1 MNNQNLAIKIKN
13 LRNQKGFSQE
23 QLAEESKL
31 SLRTIQRIEKTGT
44 ISRGDTLIKITQALN
59 ITPDELLEW
68 EIIEDKKYIQ
78 QLNWSSLLF
87 IIHPILGIII
97 PFIIWIL
104 KKGKI
109 KYVDDSGKKIV
120 NFQITWVLTLY
131 ILLTLIN
138 MWFGEKF
145 LSFPF
150 SFNIKNSI
158 YALIYHFSTP
168 TIILFLLYLVNIFF
182 IILNIKKSRKGLKNE
197 YFLAIPFL
205 K

>member
-13 LRNQKGFSQE
+13 LRNQNGFSQE

-44 ISRGDTLIKITQALN
+44 ISRGDTLIKLTQALN
-59 ITPDELLEW
+59 VNPDELLEW
-68 EIIEDKKYIQ
+68 EVIEDKGYMQ
-78 QLNWSSLLF
+78 QLNWSSLFF
-87 IIHPILGIII
+87 IIHPLLGIII
-97 PFIIWIL
+97 PFIMWIL

-109 KYVDDSGKKIV
+109 KYVDDSGKKII

-131 ILLTLIN
+131 ILLIPIN
-138 MWFGEKF
+138 MMFGEKL
-145 LSFPF
+145 LSIPL

-158 YALIYHFSTP
+158 YALIYNLSIP
-168 TIILFLLYLVNIFF
+168 TIILFILYLYSILL
-182 IILNIKKSRKGLKNE
+182 IILNVRKSRKGLKNE
-197 YFLAIPFL
+197 YLLAIPFL

>member
-68 EIIEDKKYIQ
+68 EVIEDKGYIQ
-78 QLNWSSLLF
+78 QLNWSSLFF

-97 PFIIWIL
+97 PFIMWIL

-109 KYVDDSGKKIV
+109 KYVDDCGKKIV

-131 ILLTLIN
+131 VLLIPIN

-158 YALIYHFSTP
+158 YALIYHFSIP
-168 TIILFLLYLVNIFF
+168 TIMLFLLYLINIVF
-182 IILNIKKSRKGLKNE
+182 IILNVRKSRRGLRNE
-197 YFLAIPFL
+197 YILAIPFL

>member
-68 EIIEDKKYIQ
+68 EVIEDKGYIK

-87 IIHPILGIII
+87 IVHPILGIVI
-97 PFIIWIL
+97 PFIMWIL

-109 KYVDDSGKKIV
+109 KHVDDSGKKIV

-131 ILLTLIN
+131 IILIPIN
-138 MWFGEKF
+138 MWFGEKL

-158 YALIYHFSTP
+158 YALIYHFSIP
-168 TIILFLLYLVNIFF
+168 TIILFLLYIINILF
-182 IILNIKKSRKGLKNE
+182 IILNIRKSRKGLRNE
-197 YFLAIPFL
+197 YLLAIPFL